1 MNEDAR
7 RPADSLA
14 DAVLAAQSGDERAF
28 ARLVARFQDKA
39 FALAYARLGDYHLA
53 QDAAQEAFVEAWLHR
68 GELKTPAAFPAWLRQ
83 IVLGKCVR
91 LVRGS
96 KARANVSLSGLS
108 ERLAESAPGPAER
121 VLAGERRTALQQ
133 ALFALPE
140 HEREA
145 VTLFYLGGYAC
156 SEIAVVQNVS
166 APTVRK
172 RLHSARGRLRT
183 LLLADRHAD
192 LFFDDLGRQ
201 RPSRQ
206 GDAFA
211 RGVLQRRSDVRNA
224 TLTSERTPPMIVTV
238 CDHDE
243 ADRAVIKNL
252 YAFYRYDLMPFLD
265 AGAGAFVNQFGVLN
279 GEHSRTHEEGVRGE
293 DSWWER
299 PGLLFAHL
307 IRVDDRPAGFV
318 MVARPPFAT
327 RGVDYRLNEF
337 FILNKM
343 RRQGVGTRAA
353 LQVLERYRGKW
364 EIAQL
369 PNNPAA
375 VAFWRNALD
384 QHLGPGGYEQTL
396 IGMGVDAPSL
406 PGQVFDNTAAAEA

>member
-1 MNEDAR
+1 MNEDACR
-7 RPADSLA
+7 RPAADFVA

-68 GELKTPAAFPAWLRQ
+68 DELKTPAAFPAWLRQ

-108 ERLAESAPGPAER
+108 ERLAESAPGPAEH
-121 VLAGERRTALQQ
+121 VFAGERRAAVQQ

-156 SEIAVVQNVS
+156 AEIAVLQSVS
-166 APTVRK
+166 APAVRK

-211 RGVLQRRSDVRNA
+211 RGVLQRRNDVRNA
-224 TLTSERTPPMIVTV
+224 IPTPERNSPMIVTV
-238 CDHDE
+238 CNHDE
-243 ADRAVIKNL
+243 TDKPVIKNL
-252 YAFYRYDLMPFLD
+252 FTFYRYDLMPFLD

-279 GEHSRTHEEGVRGE
+279 GEHSRTHEEGVQGE
-293 DSWWER
+293 DWWWGK
-299 PGLLFAHL
+299 PGILFAHL
-307 IRVDDRPAGFV
+307 ILADDRPAGFA
-318 MVARPPFAT
+318 MIARPPHAT
-327 RGVDYRLNEF
+327 KGVDYRMNEF
-337 FILNKM
+337 FILNKV
-343 RRQGVGTRAA
+343 RRQGVGTRAVIHI
-353 LQVLERYRGKW
+353 LDRYRGKW
-364 EIAQL
+364 EVGQL
-369 PNNPAA
+369 PNNPAS
-375 VAFWRNALD
+375 VAFWPNVLD
-384 QHLGPGGYEQTL
+384 RYLGPGRYENAL
-396 IGMGVDAPSL
+396 IGMGVDQPSL
-406 PGQVFDNTAAAEA
+406 PGQVFDNSEK